1 VRSHL
6 FWCEVCLTSAVGDT
20 EMDEAKPAESQHEE
34 FLRLFS
40 VHSQRL
46 YEFILMLVIRRAD
59 ADEVFQETCLVLWN
73 KFDSYEPTGNFY
85 AWACKIA
92 YLKILALR
100 RANRR
105 LYLFSEEVLGILA
118 DKALSSPSELG
129 LRREALDECLERL
142 NATDRELIEQ
152 RYYERRTPKE
162 IAVVRSRS
170 VYSVYRALCR
180 IHSSLFECVENRL
193 LKEEMR

>member
-1 VRSHL
+1 MPGKSDQNR
-6 FWCEVCLTSAVGDT
+6 EDT
-20 EMDEAKPAESQHEE
+20 EMDEPSRDEPSRGESQEE

-40 VHSQRL
+40 THSQRV
-46 YEFILMLVIRRAD
+46 YEFILMLMGRRAD

-73 KFDSYEPTGNFY
+73 KFDSYDPMGSFH

-105 LYLFSEEVLGILA
+105 LYLLSEEVLGILA
-118 DKALSSPSELG
+118 DKALTRVDELG
-129 LRREALDECLERL
+129 HRREALDECLEKL
-142 NATDRELIEQ
+142 KVPDRELIDQ

-162 IAVVRSRS
+162 IAASKSRS

-180 IHSSLFECVENRL
+180 VHSSLLECVENRL

>member
-1 VRSHL
+1 
-6 FWCEVCLTSAVGDT
+6 
-20 EMDEAKPAESQHEE
+20 MDEADSAESQHEE

-40 VHSQRL
+40 MHSQRI
-46 YEFILMLVIRRAD
+46 YEFILMLMVRRAD
-59 ADEVFQETCLVLWN
+59 ADEVFQESCLVLWN
-73 KFDSYEPTGNFY
+73 KFDNYDPNGSFY

-105 LYLFSEEVLGILA
+105 LHLFSEEVLGILA
-118 DKALSSPSELG
+118 DKAVEGVDELG

-142 NATDRELIEQ
+142 SVTDRELIEQ
-152 RYYERRTPKE
+152 RYYDRRTPKE
-162 IAVVRSRS
+162 IAAVKSRS

-180 IHSSLFECVENRL
+180 IHTSLFECVENRL